1 MREECKIMI
10 LAKKRCSNCKEV
22 NEVTWIPND
31 MLNESFNCPVCN
43 KGIVNYSSDSEKFK
57 NSKLIVI
64 QAINES
70 ISRGEI
76 PFDIGNRAIQT
87 ITELPNV

>member
-1 MREECKIMI
+1 MCLEESQELLKNRILCMRKEC
-10 LAKKRCSNCKEV
+10 
-22 NEVTWIPND
+22 
-31 MLNESFNCPVCN
+31 ESYDSSQENCPVCG
-43 KGIVNYSSDSEKFK
+43 KGVVNYSSYSERFK

-70 ISRGEI
+70 VSRGEI